1 MELNDKVN
9 VKRSKDEMFKK
20 LIKFPLLKLSKIPLR
35 NYLKRWLDI
44 IKKLNDIDSE
54 KKIYLKLIK
63 NIKNKR
69 INESLREY
77 LYRWKK
83 NKGEI
88 IKK

>member
-44 IKKLNDIDSE
+44 KKLNDIDSE
-54 KKIYLKLIK
+54 KNFI
-63 NIKNKR
+63 
-69 INESLREY
+69 
-77 LYRWKK
+77 
-83 NKGEI
+83 
-88 IKK
+88 